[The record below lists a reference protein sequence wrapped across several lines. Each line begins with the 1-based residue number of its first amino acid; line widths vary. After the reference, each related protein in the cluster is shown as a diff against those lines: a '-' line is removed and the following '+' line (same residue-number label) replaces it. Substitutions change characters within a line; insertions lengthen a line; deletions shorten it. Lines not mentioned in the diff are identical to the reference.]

1 MSEGRGLAGLLSIS
15 QFSNRMGVAL
25 STTYW
30 HAKNGSLPGQVEVMG
45 RVYVPVKVVE
55 AIERGDADIAQ
66 LLGQVKVDA

>member
-1 MSEGRGLAGLLSIS
+1 
-15 QFSNRMGVAL
+15 MGVAL